1 MSKIAELMLDRFD
14 EYAESVRDATFEDR
28 IAIRDMVTNAEVNTH
43 RLDVFDDITIL
54 HLDLNDELHEMTLM
68 AIHTAASE
76 SDPIVITELRA
87 HIDTELVQ
95 IYPPQ
100 ED

>member
-1 MSKIAELMLDRFD
+1 MSEIAELMLDRFD
-14 EYAESVRDATFEDR
+14 EYAESVRSPSEKP
-28 IAIRDMVTNAEVNTH
+28 IKVRDMVTNARVNTH

-76 SDPIVITELRA
+76 GDPIITELRA

-95 IYPPQ
+95 IYPPP